1 MIRQLQNGA
10 FMKNT
15 PVYLTFLICV
25 LSILSACVSIATA
38 QPVDFIIEGDYI
50 VTMDAKNT
58 IIRDGAVAIRAGEIV
73 AVDSR
78 VAIHAGFR
86 AGKIVSGEDRILM
99 PGLVNGHSHM
109 AMTLLR
115 GLADD
120 LDLMTWLN
128 DFIFPA
134 EVGFVDEA
142 FVRTGTDLACWEMLA
157 GGTTTVVDMYYFP
170 NTVAESLEDCG
181 MRGIVAATVIGQESP
196 DAKTPE
202 LGLKNAGEFIN
213 RWKDRSDRV
222 TPALGPHAIYTTP
235 PAILLQVRDAALAAD
250 VPISMHIA
258 ESKSEIDFAINEYQL
273 STISLLDRIDFFTP
287 NLRMI
292 GAHVVY
298 PSHKEMVLLATHR
311 VGAIHN
317 PTSNMKVTAGV
328 APIGDLRAA
337 GVKVGLGT
345 DGAASNNDLDMWEEM
360 RLATLLQKITHG
372 DPTLLPARQ
381 VLRMATIDGAAA
393 IGLFDEIGSIETGKR
408 ADLIQVALSA
418 PHMLPLY
425 DVESHLV
432 YVADSQDVVTV
443 LVEGALLVEDRA
455 FLKLNIEAIRV
466 AVEDFRLKIAAGIL
480 GDQTQK

>member
-1 MIRQLQNGA
+1 
-10 FMKNT
+10 
-15 PVYLTFLICV
+15 
-25 LSILSACVSIATA
+25 
-38 QPVDFIIEGDYI
+38 
-50 VTMDAKNT
+50 
-58 IIRDGAVAIRAGEIV
+58 
-73 AVDSR
+73 
-78 VAIHAGFR
+78 
-86 AGKIVSGEDRILM
+86 
-99 PGLVNGHSHM
+99 
-109 AMTLLR
+109 
-115 GLADD
+115 
-120 LDLMTWLN
+120 
-128 DFIFPA
+128 
-134 EVGFVDEA
+134 
-142 FVRTGTDLACWEMLA
+142 
-157 GGTTTVVDMYYFP
+157 
-170 NTVAESLEDCG
+170 
-181 MRGIVAATVIGQESP
+181 
-196 DAKTPE
+196 
-202 LGLKNAGEFIN
+202 
-213 RWKDRSDRV
+213 
-222 TPALGPHAIYTTP
+222 
-235 PAILLQVRDAALAAD
+235 LLQVRDAALAAD

-273 STISLLDRIDFFTP
+273 STISLLDSIDFFTP
-287 NLRMI
+287 KLRMI

-298 PSHKEMVLLATHR
+298 PSHKEMALLATHR

-393 IGLFDEIGSIETGKR
+393 IGLFDEIGSIEIGKQ

-455 FLKLNIEAIRV
+455 FLKLDIEAIRF

-480 GDQTQK
+480 GGQTQK

>member
-1 MIRQLQNGA
+1 
-10 FMKNT
+10 MKIN
-15 PVYLTFLICV
+15 LICLTCLIAV
-25 LSILSACVSIATA
+25 FSMLSSCASIATA
-38 QPVDFIIEGDYI
+38 QTVDLIIEGDYV
-50 VTMDAKNT
+50 VTMNEKNAV
-58 IIRDGAVAIRAGEIV
+58 IRDGAVAIQAGEIV

-78 VAIHAGFR
+78 LAILERFT
-86 AGKIVSGEDRILM
+86 AGKIISGQDRILM

-120 LDLMTWLN
+120 LKLMTWLN
-128 DFIFPA
+128 DYIFPA
-134 EVGFVDEA
+134 EVSFVDEA

-170 NTVAESLEDCG
+170 NTVAESIESCG
-181 MRGIVAATVIGQESP
+181 MRGIVAATIIGQESP

-202 LGLKNAGEFIN
+202 LGLKNASEFLK
-213 RWKDRSDRV
+213 RWKGRNDRV
-222 TPALGPHAIYTTP
+222 IPALGPHAIYTTP
-235 PAILLQVRDAALAAD
+235 PAMLLQVRDAALAAD
-250 VPISMHIA
+250 APITMHIA
-258 ESKSEIDFAINEYQL
+258 ESKSEIDFSIKNYQL
-273 STISLLDRIDFFTP
+273 STISLLESIGFFAP
-287 NLRMI
+287 ELRMI
-292 GAHVVY
+292 GAHVIW
-298 PSHKEMVLLATHR
+298 PSEQEIALLANHR

-328 APIGDLRAA
+328 APIGELRAA

-381 VLRMATIDGAAA
+381 VLRMATVEGAAA
-393 IGLFDEIGSIETGKR
+393 IGLGDQIGSIETGKR

-443 LVEGALLVEDRA
+443 LVEGALLVEDRK
-455 FLKLNIEAIRV
+455 FLKLDIEAIRA
-466 AVEDFRLKIAAGIL
+466 AVEGFQQKIASANI